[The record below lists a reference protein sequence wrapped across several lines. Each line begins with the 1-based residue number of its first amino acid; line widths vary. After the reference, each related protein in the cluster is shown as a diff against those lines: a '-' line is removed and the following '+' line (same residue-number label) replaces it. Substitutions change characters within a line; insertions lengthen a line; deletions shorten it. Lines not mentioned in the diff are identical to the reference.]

1 VVGASRP
8 EKLDRLIESVA
19 RGERELASIKDA
31 KLREAVRVA
40 LRMHNSAASGLDALA
55 RARMR
60 DRVLGSV
67 RPRRPTIADRAA
79 VAFEMLAKPAPY
91 AMRGITVAALC
102 VALVAGATVAGAD
115 TLPDDALYSLKL
127 AGEDLR
133 LSLALSA
140 GDRAAVQLSIAEHR
154 FAEAQALAAS
164 GRDEDALVAS
174 STYSQQIAEAA
185 AELAELEELQPE
197 VVALVAQLD
206 GRFNEQRSR
215 MQALARKL
223 SADPATVRASEIL
236 AVVAAPTLA
245 PGLVG
250 VQRIAE
256 TAAGMAEDLASR
268 TSSQAVPHASP
279 RPRATRAADV
289 VRRNAEQAR
298 AAADRAKGKNGK
310 HSRDRDAEGK
320 LSNDSD
326 YRDEVEYFG
335 YGDYFEDDD
344 YPEYRG
350 DRD

>member
-1 VVGASRP
+1 
-8 EKLDRLIESVA
+8 
-19 RGERELASIKDA
+19 
-31 KLREAVRVA
+31 
-40 LRMHNSAASGLDALA
+40 MHNNAASGLDALA

-67 RPRRPTIADRAA
+67 RPRRATFVDRAA
-79 VAFEMLAKPAPY
+79 VALEMLAKPAPY
-91 AMRGITVAALC
+91 AARAITVVALC
-102 VALVAGATVAGAD
+102 IALVAGATVASAD
-115 TLPDDALYSLKL
+115 TLPDDALYSLKI

-133 LSLALSA
+133 LTLALSA
-140 GDRAAVQLSIAEHR
+140 EDRAAVQLSIAEHR
-154 FAEAQALAAS
+154 FAEAQALATS

-185 AELAELEELQPE
+185 AELAELEGLQPE

-215 MQALARKL
+215 MQILADKL
-223 SADPATVRASEIL
+223 SADPITARASEIL

-268 TSSQAVPHASP
+268 AARQAAPRASP
-279 RPRATRAADV
+279 QPRASRAAEV

-298 AAADRAKGKNGK
+298 AAADRAKAKKAKTGTSNSDTSDVREDG
-310 HSRDRDAEGK
+310 DCQEGG
-320 LSNDSD
+320 D
-326 YRDEVEYFG
+326 YREESEYRE
-335 YGDYFEDDD
+335 DYLNC
-344 YPEYRG
+344 RG